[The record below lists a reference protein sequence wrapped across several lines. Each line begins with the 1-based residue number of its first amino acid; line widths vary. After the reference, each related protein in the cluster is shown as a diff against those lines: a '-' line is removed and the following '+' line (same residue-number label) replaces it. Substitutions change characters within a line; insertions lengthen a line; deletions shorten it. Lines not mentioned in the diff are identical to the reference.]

1 MAYIISIVL
10 DENRF
15 SRVKGSTLDGKVK
28 GLFGGALRV
37 IDLEIN
43 EAQAKKI
50 LEAFP
55 KSRIDARNHIEET
68 PVLFRRELFNLLV
81 KDGEIALDE
90 ILRDEE
96 LNRLKALSANEDDY
110 LMPPGPI

>member
-1 MAYIISIVL
+1 M
-10 DENRF
+10 
-15 SRVKGSTLDGKVK
+15 
-28 GLFGGALRV
+28 
-37 IDLEIN
+37 IDLKVN

-68 PVLFRRELFNLLV
+68 PVSFRRELFNLLV

-90 ILRDEE
+90 ILKDDE
-96 LNRLKALSANEDDY
+96 LNRLKLISISEDDY
-110 LMPPGPI
+110 LAPPGPV